1 MSRCAGHRTPKFF
14 AVSGG
19 IAQFPLANP
28 PEQFKFTTNQKNIMR
43 KIKIHLLLAVTL
55 LLSVSGLHA
64 QKMKLESGSLDFL
77 KGVTALNVEYGYDGM
92 MVGKLTEPAY
102 IEGKV
107 AEYNK
112 KEAGKGDQW
121 LKAWQANPAT
131 RFQPKFE
138 ELLNKQFTERKVA
151 LKAGADPAAKYT
163 LILKTTLMEPGWNA
177 GIARHDA
184 EISAT
189 ATFVETQNRA
199 TELAVISISKSPG
212 RGGMG
217 YDFDSGFRV
226 QEAYAKAGKELGAF
240 LAKKLK

>member
-1 MSRCAGHRTPKFF
+1 M
-14 AVSGG
+14 
-19 IAQFPLANP
+19 Q
-28 PEQFKFTTNQKNIMR
+28 
-43 KIKIHLLLAVTL
+43 KIKIHLLLATAF

-64 QKMKLESGSLDFL
+64 QKMKLESGALDFL
-77 KGVTALNVEYGYDGM
+77 KGVTTVNVEYVYDGM

-102 IEGKV
+102 LEGKV

-112 KEAGKGDQW
+112 KEAGKGDKW
-121 LKAWQANPAT
+121 LESWKRDPAA

-138 ELLNKQFTERKVA
+138 ELLNKQFTERKVD
-151 LKAGADPAAKYT
+151 LKVGADPAAKYT

-189 ATFVETQNRA
+189 ATFVETANR
-199 TELAVISISKSPG
+199 TPELAVISISKSPG

-240 LAKKLK
+240 LCKKALK

>member
-1 MSRCAGHRTPKFF
+1 
-14 AVSGG
+14 
-19 IAQFPLANP
+19 
-28 PEQFKFTTNQKNIMR
+28 MR
-43 KIKIHLLLAVTL
+43 KTKINLVLATVM
-55 LLSVSGLHA
+55 LLSVAGLHA

-77 KGVTALNVEYGYDGM
+77 KGVTAVNVEYVYDGM

-102 IEGKV
+102 VEAKV

-121 LKAWQANPAT
+121 LKAWKSDPAAK
-131 RFQPKFE
+131 FQPKFE
-138 ELLNKQFTERKVA
+138 ELLNKQFTERKVD
-151 LKAGADPAAKYT
+151 LKVGADPAAKYT

-189 ATFVETQNRA
+189 ATFVETQKHA

-240 LAKKLK
+240 LGKKLK